1 MPWFSPGEGLDKEPV
16 PAAEDIEL
24 PAPEP
29 GQAAFQPPLRVQ
41 SPQDDAVP
49 GDQSQQHQG
58 VLPLHGV
65 SAGDV
70 PLPVA
75 GPDGEGVLPVG
86 LPGPEGRQPLAA
98 AGEVGTVGGLQEIP
112 ALGAAEKP
120 EVLHISPGGGVF
132 RQLPPEEIPGVHP
145 QQLGQLGQQGNVG
158 CAPAVFP
165 FGDRLVA
172 DAQGLGQGGLG
183 HAFRKAEGADERA
196 RLGLVHENRPPFAP
210 DGTTGGDNA
219 QETLRR
225 VGLYRGKLSGI
236 KGPKNPRG
244 GGESAQNLCLE
255 G

>member
-1 MPWFSPGEGLDKEPV
+1 MVFTGGGAGQRARPGCRG
-16 PAAEDIEL
+16 DIEL

-98 AGEVGTVGGLQEIP
+98 AGEVGTVGGPQEIP

-158 CAPAVFP
+158 CAPASFP
-165 FGDRLVA
+165 
-172 DAQGLGQGGLG
+172 
-183 HAFRKAEGADERA
+183 
-196 RLGLVHENRPPFAP
+196 
-210 DGTTGGDNA
+210 
-219 QETLRR
+219 
-225 VGLYRGKLSGI
+225 
-236 KGPKNPRG
+236 
-244 GGESAQNLCLE
+244 
-255 G
+255 